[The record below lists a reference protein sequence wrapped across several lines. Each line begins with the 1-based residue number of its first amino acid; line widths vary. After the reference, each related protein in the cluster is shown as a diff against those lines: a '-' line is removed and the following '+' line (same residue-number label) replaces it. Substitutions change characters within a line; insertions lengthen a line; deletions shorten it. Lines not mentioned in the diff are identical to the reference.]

1 VHVPTHFIFLLSS
14 PSSSLL
20 VYMLSRYHRL
30 VTAFVAAF
38 SSRTP
43 APCSPRCS
51 DQTVGSLSAFSLLSV
66 SSTTPSLLS
75 SFHPPPSHR
84 SPHQIHGTT
93 NYVLCISLS
102 DYSSKNV

>member
-1 VHVPTHFIFLLSS
+1 
-14 PSSSLL
+14 LL

-30 VTAFVAAF
+30 VTASVAAF
-38 SSRTP
+38 SSLTP

-51 DQTVGSLSAFSLLSV
+51 DQAVLSAV
-66 SSTTPSLLS
+66 SQL
-75 SFHPPPSHR
+75 HH

-93 NYVLCISLS
+93 NYVVCISLS